1 MKKRTLFFKKLNRML
16 AAAFMVPALTFFV
29 ACSDDDN
36 NDAGDPNTIANM
48 PGTLELA
55 AEGSPVTAN
64 LAFVAN
70 SAWEASS
77 EDTWFEY
84 TPKSGQAGNVTITV
98 TTTFNLGA
106 TKTGTLTIKH
116 GTKTYDVKISQNG
129 KPDLAIWEPED
140 LYDVDAFA
148 PDPYNA
154 TEEMPASF
162 EFTVKTNND
171 YKSLEEAP
179 YQIMVFAA
187 NKDNNYEPIKDQQ
200 IDWVEFKIA
209 ENSPVASEGKKIVLS
224 VKPHEEFT
232 TIEQNGGI
240 LTQMNDRYAYITI
253 VPKGTEVDAIFNEDG
268 TIKEEYTG
276 ASIEQ
281 KAYTGK
287 FGNMP
292 AIVLDWAVLESGEL
306 SQISSM
312 MGTTNPTKIQVT
324 TGNFTKFEIYSEI
337 STSATQREEPT
348 EEGQI
353 TEEIT
358 YEVGK
363 WLDIQVEDGQVVF
376 TADLNLINT
385 KLPTPSLK
393 VKSATLEGQVYLK
406 IYRGEDLEPLLAK
419 HILPIKVG
427 GHRVT
432 GSF

>member
-1 MKKRTLFFKKLNRML
+1 MKKRTLFFKKFNRML
-16 AAAFMVPALTFFV
+16 AAALMVPALTFFV
-29 ACSDDDN
+29 ACSDDE
-36 NDAGDPNTIANM
+36 NDATGDPNTIANM
-48 PGTLELA
+48 PGTLALA

-64 LAFVAN
+64 LSFVAN

-77 EDTWFEY
+77 EDTWFEF

-98 TTTFNLGA
+98 TTTYNLGA

-116 GTKTYDVKISQNG
+116 GTQTYTVKISQNG

-140 LYDVDAFA
+140 LYDVSAFA
-148 PDPYNA
+148 PDPYNV

-171 YKSLEEAP
+171 YKTLEEAP
-179 YQIMVFAA
+179 YQIMVFAV
-187 NKDNNYEPIKDQQ
+187 DQDYEPIKDQQ

-232 TIEQNGGI
+232 TIEKDNGVV
-240 LTQMNDRYAYITI
+240 TQMNDRYAYITI
-253 VPKGTEVDAIFNEDG
+253 VPKGTEVDAIFNADG

-287 FGNMP
+287 IGKQPGPSLMLN
-292 AIVLDWAVLESGEL
+292 WAVTSTGTL
-306 SQISSM
+306 SMMSSM
-312 MGTTNPTKIQVT
+312 MGTTNPTTVEIANA
-324 TGNFTKFEIYSEI
+324 NFTKYELYSEI
-337 STSATQREEPT
+337 ETSATQEK
-348 EEGQI
+348 Q
-353 TEEIT
+353 T

-363 WLDIQVEDGQVVF
+363 WLDIKIEDGKIVL
-376 TADLNLINT
+376 TADLNAIFT
-385 KLPTPSLK
+385 KLPEPQSEILNASLK
-393 VKSATLEGQVYLK
+393 GEIYLK

-419 HILPIKVG
+419 HILPIT
-427 GHRVT
+427 VT
-432 GSF
+432 GNRTSKPM